1 MRDLIGWISGA
12 PLATLFRAD
21 VKDVGCISNLGPG
34 REVTEPDE
42 SPRRVRVWCSLLMLP
57 GVDPK
62 IHFGF
67 ERASPFSARPL
78 PPRAARSLFF
88 FSLSL
93 SLCRKHRRTS
103 CLQAFV
109 FSLVLAPWA
118 RAVAGR
124 APLRGGAAGALLG
137 FNGEMLEDLEFL
149 RCDLQV
155 GKLYY
160 G

>member
-1 MRDLIGWISGA
+1 MRAMLALGMKAMCVYAGSHRLDLGRTSRY
-12 PLATLFRAD
+12 PFRAD

-88 FSLSL
+88 FFSLSL
-93 SLCRKHRRTS
+93 SVASIEGLR
-103 CLQAFV
+103 V
-109 FSLVLAPWA
+109 FKRL
-118 RAVAGR
+118 
-124 APLRGGAAGALLG
+124 
-137 FNGEMLEDLEFL
+137 FFH
-149 RCDLQV
+149 
-155 GKLYY
+155 
-160 G
+160 